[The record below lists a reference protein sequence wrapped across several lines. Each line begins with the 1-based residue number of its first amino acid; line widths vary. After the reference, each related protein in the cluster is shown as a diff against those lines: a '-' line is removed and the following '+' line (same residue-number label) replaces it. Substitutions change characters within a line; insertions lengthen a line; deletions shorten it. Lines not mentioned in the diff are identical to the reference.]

1 MAREQELQQQKPSH
15 TATSR
20 QKPRQTSLLKIRQF
34 VTEHRHQEASAQE
47 RRRRGQR
54 ERIHRVKHK
63 SMHKAQNKGS
73 TSNPSVA
80 TTKSLRM
87 VLGCIAV
94 HQQHVGT
101 NRHREQNSIP
111 HSSCDQ

>member
-20 QKPRQTSLLKIRQF
+20 QKPRQTSLLKIRQL
-34 VTEHRHQEASAQE
+34 VTKHRHQEASAQE
-47 RRRRGQR
+47 RRRRSQR
-54 ERIHRVKHK
+54 ERIHRVKHN

-73 TSNPSVA
+73 TSNPSIA

-87 VLGCIAV
+87 VEVEGDRVVFVLGLQTKRMTWSV
-94 HQQHVGT
+94 LF
-101 NRHREQNSIP
+101 
-111 HSSCDQ
+111 D